1 MQKYF
6 WLIVLI
12 SIALGFIWPAPAL
25 PLKPYLQ
32 YLLMLIMLL
41 TCLKMDLSE
50 LKKIHKDVFKY
61 IAVLVLVFIVPSAV
75 IFLFKD
81 YLNREIFTGLL
92 LSSAVPAGISV
103 VFMSDILG
111 GQPVKA
117 LITTTLSHLV
127 SPLLTPLLVW
137 IFARQIIHIDFLTM
151 VGIIAQLILIPF
163 FAAQIIRRLKIKDF
177 LIKKSMVFNMLLTAI
192 LIWGIIA
199 PAQGL
204 VLNNLNQVAF
214 AAGIVLFNVIIKTVL
229 SVFLAKDKSE
239 RATWIIVSFF
249 KNSTMASVI
258 ALSMFGPVVLLG
270 TVIEML
276 VNNIMLVPFQLIF
289 SNRTHRGQHVQK

>member
-41 TCLKMDLSE
+41 TCLKMDLSD

-92 LSSAVPAGISV
+92 LSSAVPAGIAV
-103 VFMSDILG
+103 VFMSGILG
-111 GQPVKA
+111 GYPAKA
-117 LITTTLSHLV
+117 LVSTTLSHLI
-127 SPLLTPLLVW
+127 SPLLTPALVW
-137 IFARQIIHIDFLTM
+137 IFARQIIHIDFLSM
-151 VGIIAQLILIPF
+151 VGIIAKLILIPF
-163 FAAQIIRRLKIKDF
+163 FIAQIIRRLEIKDF
-177 LIKKSMVFNMLLTAI
+177 LIQKSMAFNIFLTAI

-199 PAQGL
+199 PTQGL
-204 VLNNLNQVAF
+204 ILNNLNQIAV
-214 AAGIVLFNVIIKTVL
+214 AAGIVFLNIVIKVML
-229 SVFLAKDKSE
+229 SSFLASE
-239 RATWIIVSFF
+239 KREAITWTVVSFY

-258 ALSMFGPVVLLG
+258 ALSMFGPLALLG
-270 TVIEML
+270 IVVEMV
-276 VNNIMLVPFQLIF
+276 VNNIMLIPFQLF
-289 SNRTHRGQHVQK
+289 SQKLRH

>member
-6 WLIVLI
+6 WLIVLV
-12 SIALGFIWPAPAL
+12 SIALGFLWPAPAL

-32 YLLMLIMLL
+32 HLLMLIMFF
-41 TCLKMDLSE
+41 TCLKMDVNE
-50 LKKIHKDVFKY
+50 LKKIPQDAFKY
-61 IAVLVLVFIVPSAV
+61 AAVLILVFIIPSII

-81 YLNREIFTGLL
+81 SLNREIFIGLL

-111 GQPVKA
+111 GHPVKA
-117 LITTTLSHLV
+117 LVSTTLSHLI
-127 SPLLTPLLVW
+127 SPILTPLIVW

-151 VGIIAQLILIPF
+151 AGIIAKLIFIPF
-163 FAAQIIRRLKIKDF
+163 VLAQIIRRFKVRDF
-177 LIKKSMVFNMLLTAI
+177 LIQKSMIFNIILTAI

-199 PAQGL
+199 PTQGL
-204 VLNNLNQVAF
+204 ISGSWNQIAA
-214 AAGIVLFNVIIKTVL
+214 AAGVVFLNLIIKIIL
-229 SVFLAKDKSE
+229 SSFLASE
-239 RATWIIVSFF
+239 KREAITWIIVSFY

-270 TVIEML
+270 TVVEMV
-276 VNNIMLVPFQLIF
+276 VNNIMLIPIQLLSRKI
-289 SNRTHRGQHVQK
+289 R